1 MYGDAK
7 FRQIPPGRSPAKT
20 TNHYTHSYHTCHTDW
35 QTILTKIPLATLR
48 RQRMQTPCQ
57 LISHQRYFL
66 SFITWVWNSN
76 FTSLSM
82 FLYGTSFINH
92 LETQPCASFLCM
104 KHFVQRRI
112 TAQLGDLRKKKK
124 TADWFKNQIPSSFLQ
139 IRGKGVTAQQINCAV
154 KAILSGS
161 PFTDRRCKL
170 AFYFFISHTIRKI
183 WPLNLCLLFCMEI
196 DFGLLY

>member
-7 FRQIPPGRSPAKT
+7 FRQISPGRSPAKT

-35 QTILTKIPLATLR
+35 QTILTKIPLASLR

-57 LISHQRYFL
+57 LISRLRYFL

-112 TAQLGDLRKKKK
+112 TAQLGDLRKKKLQTGLK
-124 TADWFKNQIPSSFLQ
+124 TKYLHLSCKSE
-139 IRGKGVTAQQINCAV
+139 GKGYSTANQLCCQGHSLRV
-154 KAILSGS
+154 PLHRS
-161 PFTDRRCKL
+161 P
-170 AFYFFISHTIRKI
+170 
-183 WPLNLCLLFCMEI
+183 M
-196 DFGLLY
+196 